1 METLQITRKTVRGC
15 LHEISFW
22 ERWNIFSLVSGQSL
36 ITVYMKY
43 PKMKIVAIVISLQS
57 FWQKLNF
64 ILVDDGM

>member
-36 ITVYMKY
+36 KTVYMKY
-43 PKMKIVAIVISLQS
+43 PKMKIAVVISLQS
-57 FWQKLNF
+57 FWQNLNF